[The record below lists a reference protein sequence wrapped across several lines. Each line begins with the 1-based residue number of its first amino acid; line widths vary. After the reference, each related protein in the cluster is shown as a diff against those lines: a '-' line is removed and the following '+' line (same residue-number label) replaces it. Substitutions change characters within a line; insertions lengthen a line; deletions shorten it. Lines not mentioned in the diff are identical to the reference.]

1 MDDDMTARRA
11 ERLTPAGREVLAEIR
26 AAMEADDRG
35 AIPPLMERIGG
46 LPPSD
51 RGEIL
56 ELVALAERGFAA
68 ERERLDEKAEAAEA
82 ARRVLVA
89 AAEKLQA
96 EGRPVD
102 PNMTVEEAYRILEH

>member
-1 MDDDMTARRA
+1 MDNDMT
-11 ERLTPAGREVLAEIR
+11 ERLTPEGREVLAEIR
-26 AAMEADDRG
+26 GAMEADDQG
-35 AIPPLMERIGG
+35 AIPPLVERIDG

-56 ELVALAERGFAA
+56 EIVALAERGFAA
-68 ERERLDEKAEAAEA
+68 ERERLDERAEAAEA

-89 AAEKLQA
+89 AAEKLQV

>member
-1 MDDDMTARRA
+1 MDNDMTERRA

-26 AAMEADDRG
+26 GAMEADDRG
-35 AIPPLMERIGG
+35 AIPPLVERIGG

-56 ELVALAERGFAA
+56 ELVTLAERGFAA
-68 ERERLDEKAEAAEA
+68 ERERLEEKGEAAEA

-96 EGRPVD
+96 EGHPVD
-102 PNMTVEEAYRILEH
+102 PNMTVEEAYRVLEH

>member
-1 MDDDMTARRA
+1 MDNDMTARRA

-26 AAMEADDRG
+26 AAMEADDRD
-35 AIPPLMERIGG
+35 AIPPLVERVGG

-56 ELVALAERGFAA
+56 RLVALAERGFAA
-68 ERERLDEKAEAAEA
+68 ERARLEKKAEAAKG
-82 ARRVLVA
+82 ARRVLEA
-89 AAEKLQA
+89 AAEKLRA

-102 PNMTVEEAYRILEH
+102 PNMTVEEAYGVLEH